1 MRLVAA
7 LREGGC
13 YGCTGGIGE
22 SRFEG
27 WGSSILPEI
36 FEVFAEAG
44 WATSV
49 PVPVG
54 SPARRAAA

>member
-1 MRLVAA
+1 MSGVAA
-7 LREGGC
+7 LREGGR

-36 FEVFAEAG
+36 FECVSLG
-44 WATSV
+44 WWATSV

-54 SPARRAAA
+54 SPAGAAA

>member
-1 MRLVAA
+1 MDVPGALVNRD
-7 LREGGC
+7 LRGG
-13 YGCTGGIGE
+13 
-22 SRFEG
+22 
-27 WGSSILPEI
+27 GSSILPEI